1 VRARHTRCVGDDE
14 WLARFEQLADV
25 VRHPVLTLDL
35 FTRHHRHDASDESF
49 DDEPF
54 EDDPDDEAIAAAL
67 DPDELRAAR
76 RRRGALMF
84 AANVVFDRILDD
96 LVISDEQRKRL
107 GEERFVDEY
116 LPTQYRQRYDAP
128 FLRKLLATAA
138 KVSQDLATADYSYP
152 GCTAEEL
159 VLSMIVQ
166 QWQVLLDLTEL
177 GQSWTDL
184 SEYLFEDTDFEYLF
198 EPEMDGV
205 ENDPLVH
212 KTSGIEVNPIG
223 DWFVPFNA
231 DSRVHPYAIDMAE
244 REPTLFDLT
253 HIDANGDHVL
263 TRPIARSEMPSVV
276 EGLDPVSDLVAV
288 ARRDSRTHR
297 DADEWIP
304 DEIDAAR
311 SFAQLASRPIKSGVL
326 TLQAGPEAV
335 ITEVPV
341 LSFTP
346 HPAHPAT
353 GTAWA
358 EVLYFHGRTEL
369 PLAAVV
375 SFRPDPGVR
384 ERWEAVFKP
393 LAPDS

>member
-1 VRARHTRCVGDDE
+1 VADDD
-14 WLARFEQLADV
+14 WLVRFEQLADV

-35 FTRHHRHDASDESF
+35 FTRHHRSDDSDESL

-54 EDDPDDEAIAAAL
+54 EDEPDDEAIAQSL

-76 RRRGALMF
+76 RRRGALLF
-84 AANVVFDRILDD
+84 AANLVFDRILDD

-116 LPTQYRQRYDAP
+116 LPPQYRQRYDAP
-128 FLRKLLATAA
+128 FVRKLLATAA
-138 KVSQDLATADYSYP
+138 KVSQDLSTADYSYP

-184 SEYLFEDTDFEYLF
+184 SEYLFEDADFEYLF

-212 KTSGIEVNPIG
+212 KTSGIEVNPVD
-223 DWFVPFNA
+223 DWFVPFNVE
-231 DSRVHPYAIDMAE
+231 SRVHPYAVDLFE
-244 REPTLFDLT
+244 RGSNLYDLT
-253 HIDANGDHVL
+253 LVGADGHRTI
-263 TRPIARSEMPSVV
+263 TRPEPLEEMPSEVAGMTPIS
-276 EGLDPVSDLVAV
+276 ELVAA
-288 ARRDSRTHR
+288 ARRDARTR
-297 DADEWIP
+297 QSGEEWIP
-304 DEIDAAR
+304 DESDPAG
-311 SFAQLASRPIKSGVL
+311 SFAELATRPLVSGLL
-326 TLQAGPEAV
+326 TLQTGPDGE

-341 LSFTP
+341 LWFAP
-346 HPAHPAT
+346 HPVHPAT

-358 EVLYFHGRTEL
+358 EVSYFHGRTEL

-375 SFRPDPGVR
+375 SFRRDPSVR
-384 ERWEAVFKP
+384 EGWEAVFKP

>member
-1 VRARHTRCVGDDE
+1 VAGDDLLE
-14 WLARFEQLADV
+14 AFDRLADV

-35 FTRHHRHDASDESF
+35 FTRDHRYDDSDEPL
-49 DDEPF
+49 DDERF
-54 EDDPDDEAIAAAL
+54 EDEPDDEAIAATL
-67 DPDELRAAR
+67 DPEELRAAR

-84 AANVVFDRILDD
+84 AANLVFDRIVDD
-96 LVISDEQRKRL
+96 LVSSDEQRRRL
-107 GEERFVDEY
+107 GEERFVEEY
-116 LPTQYRQRYDAP
+116 LPAQYRQRYDAP
-128 FLRKLLATAA
+128 FVRKLLATAA
-138 KVSQDLATADYSYP
+138 KVSQDLATADYSFP

-166 QWQVLLDLTEL
+166 QWEVLLDLTGL

-231 DSRVHPYAIDMAE
+231 DSRVHPYAVDMTD

-253 HIDANGDHVL
+253 HIDANGEHVL
-263 TRPIARSEMPSVV
+263 AHPGAVSEMPSVV
-276 EGLDPVSDLVAV
+276 DGLDPVSDLVAV
-288 ARRDSRTHR
+288 ARRDSRAHR

-304 DEIDAAR
+304 DEADPAR
-311 SFAQLASRPIKSGVL
+311 SFAELAARPITSGVL
-326 TLQAGPEAV
+326 TLQAGPDEV

-341 LSFTP
+341 LWFTP

-358 EVLYFHGRTEL
+358 EVAYFHGRTEL
-369 PLAAVV
+369 PLSAVV
-375 SFRPDPGVR
+375 SFRPDPSVR

-393 LAPDS
+393 LLPDS